1 MCGEPVCLSVHRDT
15 WLAAPVQIWQFYLH
29 SLQRL
34 DVTCTAGQLTRLSL
48 LLRGTAAPRRV
59 QAFTSHP
66 QELEV
71 TPVVSWGLAGPLVSS
86 EKAPPES
93 KRQPTRNCERLRA
106 VKRL

>member
-1 MCGEPVCLSVHRDT
+1 MSPVCLSVRRDT

-59 QAFTSHP
+59 RAFTSHP

-71 TPVVSWGLAGPLVSS
+71 TPVVGWALAGLGQPRESPFRKQ
-86 EKAPPES
+86 KATHAE
-93 KRQPTRNCERLRA
+93 L
-106 VKRL
+106 

>member
-1 MCGEPVCLSVHRDT
+1 MSPVRLSVHRDA

-34 DVTCTAGQLTRLSL
+34 DVACTAGQLTRLSL

-59 QAFTSHP
+59 RAFTSHP

-71 TPVVSWGLAGPLVSS
+71 TPLVGLGAGWPASAQRNPLW
-86 EKAPPES
+86 KAKGNP
-93 KRQPTRNCERLRA
+93 RGTVNN
-106 VKRL
+106 

>member
-1 MCGEPVCLSVHRDT
+1 MASPVRLSVLRDT

-34 DVTCTAGQLTRLSL
+34 DVACTAGQLTRLSL

-59 QAFTSHP
+59 RAFPSHP

-71 TPVVSWGLAGPLVSS
+71 TPVAGWGLAGVGQPRETPSRKQKAAHS
-86 EKAPPES
+86 E
-93 KRQPTRNCERLRA
+93 L
-106 VKRL
+106 

>member
-1 MCGEPVCLSVHRDT
+1 MASSVCLSVLRDA

-34 DVTCTAGQLTRLSL
+34 DVSCTAGQLTRLSL

-59 QAFTSHP
+59 RAFTSHP

-71 TPVVSWGLAGPLVSS
+71 TPVVGWGQPRENPPL
-86 EKAPPES
+86 ES
-93 KRQPTRNCERLRA
+93 KRQPTRNCEQPRG

>member
-1 MCGEPVCLSVHRDT
+1 MHRDA

-34 DVTCTAGQLTRLSL
+34 DVACTAGQLTRLSL

-59 QAFTSHP
+59 RAFTSHP

-71 TPVVSWGLAGPLVSS
+71 TPVLGEGLAGLGQPKETPSRKQ
-86 EKAPPES
+86 KA
-93 KRQPTRNCERLRA
+93 TRNCEQLRA